1 MLVKDIE
8 FQSAQHVIDEI
19 RNMNVKG
26 GSPFGRA
33 AAWAYKLICEQE
45 DLNTFEKLKE
55 RFDGV
60 SDEMMALK
68 PTMATIFNTKDLV
81 YTYLDRYSREPAEEL
96 KKKISGLCG
105 RIIAHSEQSVEKLG
119 VYGCNLIQDQDT
131 VMMHSYSSTLMSV
144 FTHAAEQGKKFRLI
158 CT

>member
-26 GSPFGRA
+26 GRPFGRA

-60 SDEMMALK
+60 SDEMIALK

-96 KKKISGLCG
+96 KKKISGLCT
-105 RIIAHSEQSVEKLG
+105 A
-119 VYGCNLIQDQDT
+119 T
-131 VMMHSYSSTLMSV
+131 
-144 FTHAAEQGKKFRLI
+144 AAR
-158 CT
+158 